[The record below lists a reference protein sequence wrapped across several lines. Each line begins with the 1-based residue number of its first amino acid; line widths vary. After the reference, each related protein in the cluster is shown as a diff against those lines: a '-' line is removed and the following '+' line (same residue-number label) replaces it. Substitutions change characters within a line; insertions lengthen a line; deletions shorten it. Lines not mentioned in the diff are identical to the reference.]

1 MVLLVA
7 SAGVNFRMRPFASFG
22 ERIMHGVVPASGKDT
37 TSLAARSVV
46 LFRAVPIGR
55 TVSDNVADLCTRVE
69 VLVTGSNATSSHAK
83 AQADA
88 VAARAGQTDP
98 LREAMHNLHARI
110 TPDADP
116 AAAVS
121 ARRGALV
128 PVRRIHGARCR
139 ATPGGV
145 RSARI
150 RQSPRSHIDR
160 S

>member
-22 ERIMHGVVPASGKDT
+22 ERIMHGVVPASGTDT

-46 LFRAVPIGR
+46 LFRAFHVFVTLIPGVFPAKVYDVTDLPIPIGR
-55 TVSDNVADLCTRVE
+55 TVSDNIADLCTRVD

-116 AAAVS
+116 AAAVTQ
-121 ARRGALV
+121 LDEE
-128 PVRRIHGARCR
+128 HWCL
-139 ATPGGV
+139 
-145 RSARI
+145 
-150 RQSPRSHIDR
+150 
-160 S
+160 